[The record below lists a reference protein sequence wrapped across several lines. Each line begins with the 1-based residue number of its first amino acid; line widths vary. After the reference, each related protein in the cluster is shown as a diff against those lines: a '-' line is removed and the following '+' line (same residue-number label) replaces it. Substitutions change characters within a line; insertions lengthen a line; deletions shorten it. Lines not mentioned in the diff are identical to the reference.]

1 MLLVTMKKAFSF
13 ERKTP
18 NPLVIHLQA
27 VLDRREW
34 LEFKPLFSIL
44 LNDLRASK
52 AAHGSEEM
60 LRLRA
65 YNALQEFVRFGV
77 AEKVGTKYRGV
88 LAAAPAAAI
97 EPVAAA

>member
-1 MLLVTMKKAFSF
+1 MRLVTMKKAFSF

-18 NPLVIHLQA
+18 NPLVVHLQA
-27 VLDRREW
+27 VLERREW

-44 LNDLRASK
+44 LSSLRASK

-65 YNALQEFVRFGV
+65 YNALQELVRFGA
-77 AEKVGTKYRGV
+77 AEKSGTKYRGV
-88 LAAAPAAAI
+88 PAAVPAAPAAPA
-97 EPVAAA
+97 